1 MLNLFPRL
9 FSHLNAQYPN
19 NPCMQK
25 RHFIRW
31 KSPKVKEF
39 GPDVTTY
46 TYKEVGEKCYKFGA
60 ALRAAGCVPSPP
72 TTDLEKVKT
81 PCRMAIFENTCAE
94 WLMSAVGASTQSV
107 TVVTVYATLG
117 LDAVVEAINDNIIPV
132 IVCNKSNVKNL
143 VDKKKMMPT
152 LKAIVYTNDL
162 VGSDSNF
169 EIPAAPKGLSIMS
182 FDDFVASGDTASY
195 PPTPPTADSTST
207 VMYTSGSTGKPKGV
221 VITHRSVVAGVAA
234 ADILLNMS
242 SDEKYLAYLPAAHIM
257 EFMIEF
263 CIMRVGSTLCYA
275 DPKSLTQTG
284 SYPVGALE
292 VYKPTRM
299 VAVPKI
305 WDTIKKG
312 LLAKVAKSSPVA
324 QALVHTALEWRAFAT
339 SIGLDTPLFN
349 AIVFKKFKAAVGGN
363 IRWALSGGG
372 PLNGEVQD
380 FIRTAFG
387 FPLVQGY
394 VSIYIH
400 ICNLFC
406 FSDKVC
412 KSEFALILLLFSCL
426 IFSPRF
432 GCELNVAL
440 LKKLC
445 YVIAGSHRNLCR
457 TIYSSFRR
465 LEKCSSR
472 SSYSYLRG

>member
-1 MLNLFPRL
+1 
-9 FSHLNAQYPN
+9 
-19 NPCMQK
+19 
-25 RHFIRW
+25 
-31 KSPKVKEF
+31 
-39 GPDVTTY
+39 
-46 TYKEVGEKCYKFGA
+46 
-60 ALRAAGCVPSPP
+60 
-72 TTDLEKVKT
+72 
-81 PCRMAIFENTCAE
+81 
-94 WLMSAVGASTQSV
+94 
-107 TVVTVYATLG
+107 
-117 LDAVVEAINDNIIPV
+117 
-132 IVCNKSNVKNL
+132 
-143 VDKKKMMPT
+143 
-152 LKAIVYTNDL
+152 
-162 VGSDSNF
+162 
-169 EIPAAPKGLSIMS
+169 MS
-182 FDDFVASGDTASY
+182 FDEFVASGDTNAY
-195 PPTPPTADSTST
+195 PPSPPTADSTST

-221 VITHRSVVAGVAA
+221 VITHRSVTAGVAA
-234 ADILLNMS
+234 ADILLAMG

-284 SYPVGALE
+284 SFPVGALE

-394 VSIYIH
+394 VRVSMI
-400 ICNLFC
+400 N
-406 FSDKVC
+406 
-412 KSEFALILLLFSCL
+412 
-426 IFSPRF
+426 
-432 GCELNVAL
+432 
-440 LKKLC
+440 
-445 YVIAGSHRNLCR
+445 
-457 TIYSSFRR
+457 
-465 LEKCSSR
+465 
-472 SSYSYLRG
+472 